1 MKENKNKKVCNLLAK
16 ASVQI
21 GMGTL
26 ESTTRFY
33 LHQPASDYEIYLKAK
48 EKGLLDRHSK

>member
-1 MKENKNKKVCNLLAK
+1 MKKSKNSKLCNLLAK

-33 LHQPASDYEIYLKAK
+33 LHQPATDYEIYLKAK
-48 EKGLLDRHSK
+48 EKGLLNKK